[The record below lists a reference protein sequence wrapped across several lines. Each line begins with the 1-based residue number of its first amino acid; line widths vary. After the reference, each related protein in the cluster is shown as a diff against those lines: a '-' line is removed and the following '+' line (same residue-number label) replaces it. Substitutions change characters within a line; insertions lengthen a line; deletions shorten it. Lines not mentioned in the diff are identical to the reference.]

1 MAANSVLAQTMLQ
14 CSKTYLGAA
23 LLKTL
28 KLVFILGMV
37 WMVNMVTAQEVMIFG
52 DARPDAPELAARG
65 VYGVGVQTLTFT
77 NPDQIDI
84 LNVTAQTPQPRY
96 DRSLTVEIW
105 YPARIPAGE
114 TPLILYKD
122 TLGRVD
128 TPQAPLVPFTFGGRA
143 LRDAEP
149 DASGAAYPLIV
160 VSHGFPGSRWML
172 TYLNENLA
180 SKGYVVV
187 AIDHTE
193 STFSDVAG
201 FASTLLN
208 RPLDIRF
215 VINQIAA
222 LGAAESDS
230 FLAGLVDADN
240 TGLVGYSMGG
250 YGALNVAGGAYGA
263 TYLPALRAFGFPGA
277 DFLAVNTIENAD
289 FAADE
294 RVKAVYTFAPWGM
307 NFGLWDAASL
317 ATLDVPVFFVAGS
330 QDDVAGYENGPRK
343 IFELAAHSERYLL
356 TFEGARHNVAP
367 NPPPPAAT
375 TYDQFMRYA
384 DTVWD
389 TTRMNNIN
397 QHFATAFFG
406 KYLKAQATHAYLDLI
421 DVAAEGVYS
430 VAADGTFN
438 ADHTY
443 WLGFQPRSAVGLRLE
458 HLPAAE

>member
-1 MAANSVLAQTMLQ
+1 MIANSVLAHLLLQ
-14 CSKTYLGAA
+14 YAKIKGEV
-23 LLKTL
+23 LLKIL
-28 KLVFILGMV
+28 KIVFMLGLL
-37 WMVNMVTAQEVMIFG
+37 WMVSMVAAQDMMIFG

-65 VYGVGVQTLTFT
+65 QYGVGVQTMTFT
-77 NPDQIDI
+77 NPNQIDI
-84 LNVTAQTPQPRY
+84 LNITAETPEPRY

-105 YPARIPAGE
+105 YPAQIPAGE
-114 TPLILYKD
+114 APVITYEE

-128 TPQAPLVPFTFGGRA
+128 NPEAPLVPFTFGGRA
-143 LRDAEP
+143 LRDAEA

-172 TYLNENLA
+172 TYLTENLA

-193 STFSDVAG
+193 STFGDVAG
-201 FASTLLN
+201 FPSTLLN

-215 VINQIAA
+215 VIDQMAA
-222 LGAAESDS
+222 LGAADSDS
-230 FLAGLVDADN
+230 FLAGLVDAEN

-263 TYLPALRAFGFPGA
+263 AYLPTLGSFGFPGVDA
-277 DFLAVNTIENAD
+277 LAVNTVENAD

-307 NFGLWDAASL
+307 NFGLWDEASL

-343 IFELAAHSERYLL
+343 IFELSANSDRYLL

-367 NPPPPAAT
+367 NPPPAEAT
-375 TYDQFMRYA
+375 TYDQFMRYG
-384 DTVWD
+384 DNVWD
-389 TTRMNNIN
+389 PARMNNIN

-406 KYLKAQATHAYLDLI
+406 KYLKAEDTDAYLDLI
-421 DVAAEGVYS
+421 EVAAEGVYS
-430 VAADGTFN
+430 AAADGTFN